1 MIIALIPLGV
11 LLDLLVWRRRHLAG
25 WLIYYES
32 LSIFV
37 QGFVPFNFGDFQG
50 LILIMVMIMASL
62 NVLCDTGPAI
72 IVSSLSVFIV
82 ESTCYS
88 LVLKKGFSVGVLF
101 GAIVNALACTLIL
114 TALCMM
120 IVYIAKLK
128 SHITILLEENISLL
142 DKMHEGLIVV
152 SKDENMS
159 LKFAS

>member
-1 MIIALIPLGV
+1 M
-11 LLDLLVWRRRHLAG
+11 
-25 WLIYYES
+25 
-32 LSIFV
+32 
-37 QGFVPFNFGDFQG
+37 
-50 LILIMVMIMASL
+50 
-62 NVLCDTGPAI
+62 LCDTGPAI

-88 LVLKKGFSVGVLF
+88 LILKKGFSVGVLF

-128 SHITILLEENISLL
+128 SRITILLEENISLL